1 MMLTFISGQTVGA
14 QHYAEIL
21 AIDDHLIEDV
31 ETLNNL
37 LTVES
42 SIDDSIVRFT
52 TERNTATVSIV
63 QDSNDSVYKSI

>member
-14 QHYAEIL
+14 QHCAEIL

-31 ETLNNL
+31 ETLNIS

-63 QDSNDSVYKSI
+63 QDANDSVYKSI